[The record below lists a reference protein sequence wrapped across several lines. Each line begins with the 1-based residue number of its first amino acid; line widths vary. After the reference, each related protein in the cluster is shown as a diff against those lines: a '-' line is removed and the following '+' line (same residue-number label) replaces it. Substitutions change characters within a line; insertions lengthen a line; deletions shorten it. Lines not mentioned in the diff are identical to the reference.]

1 MGTGDM
7 QAGDAQDQLTGG
19 RLNAAIARGVV
30 HMHSRFVGRGPT
42 KAQAFF
48 HGNVI
53 VVVMRDTM
61 TKSELS
67 LVADGRG
74 DAVLEMRKALQ
85 RTMEPD
91 LVAAVET
98 LTGCMVVAFMCANH
112 VEPDLEAEL
121 FVLDR
126 PVPGGPEP
134 APTLG

>member
-1 MGTGDM
+1 MTDP
-7 QAGDAQDQLTGG
+7 ADVPDRPRGG

-61 TKSELS
+61 TKSEVS
-67 LVADGRG
+67 LAADGRE
-74 DAVLEMRKALQ
+74 DAVLRMRYELQ
-85 RTMEPD
+85 QAMKDD
-91 LVAAVET
+91 LVAEVES
-98 LTGCMVVAFMCANH
+98 LTGCAVVAFMSANH
-112 VEPDLEAEL
+112 IEPDLEAEL

-126 PVPGGPEP
+126 PVPSEHAIATAG
-134 APTLG
+134 